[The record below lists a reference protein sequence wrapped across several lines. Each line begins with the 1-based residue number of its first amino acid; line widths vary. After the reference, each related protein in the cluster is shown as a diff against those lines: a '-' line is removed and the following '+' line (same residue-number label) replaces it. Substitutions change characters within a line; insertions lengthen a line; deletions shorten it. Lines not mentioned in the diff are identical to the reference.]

1 MYSHITEYN
10 NQFQNYELLGV
21 NQIFKLKF
29 KLFHIKIT
37 KLSNI
42 DVKFSFSEKLNFNV
56 LLLRHLD
63 IRMANCL

>member
-42 DVKFSFSEKLNFNV
+42 DVKFSFSEKPTKICANCCG
-56 LLLRHLD
+56 LLRKAEL
-63 IRMANCL
+63 